1 MAKTSLVNIKVND
14 LIYTEFVE
22 VLSRA
27 YGYTATVRDINGERI
42 PNPVTAI
49 DFVKAEIVRDVK
61 AKYKGQKAVERPEIN
76 DPDVD
81 GN

>member
-14 LIYTEFVE
+14 LIYTEFVD

-27 YGYTATVRDINGERI
+27 YGYSATVRNNNGELAA
-42 PNPVTAI
+42 NPVSAL
-49 DFVKAEIVRDVK
+49 DFVKAEILRDVK
-61 AKYKGQKAVERPEIN
+61 AKYRSQKAAERPLID

>member
-14 LIYTEFVE
+14 LIYTEFVD

-27 YGYTATVRDINGERI
+27 YGYRAFVQDENGEVVV
-42 PNPVTAI
+42 NPVDTLT
-49 DFVKAEIVRDVK
+49 FVKAEILRDVK
-61 AKYKGQKAVERPEIN
+61 AKYKAQKAAERPLID

>member
-14 LIYTEFVE
+14 LIYADFVD

-27 YGYTATVRDINGERI
+27 YGYRTFVQDGNGETI
-42 PNPVTAI
+42 VNPVDTLT
-49 DFVKAEIVRDVK
+49 FVKSEILRDVK
-61 AKYKGQKAVERPEIN
+61 AKYKAQKVAERPGIN

-81 GN
+81 GT